1 MYQNELYHHGIKG
14 QRWGIQNGPPYP
26 LNSPMSESK
35 ARKCAKKD
43 AKEFARAKMFY
54 GEGAGN
60 RRKLIKNIVEERS
73 KDSVY
78 KKAFDEAL
86 SKQDMAKHAQKAKQ
100 ERQRK
105 DTVNSVKK
113 TGRGIVN
120 IATGHPERVGAALAG
135 AAAIAGI
142 AHKTGADKV
151 IANAAKSKLTDI
163 RNSVSEA
170 NGQRWVKK
178 RMNTIKFEVRD
189 N

>member
-100 ERQRK
+100 ERRRK
-105 DTVNSVKK
+105 NAENNIKGTGKRIINSV
-113 TGRGIVN
+113 RN
-120 IATGHPERVGAALAG
+120 NPRRVISVINGAATVATV
-135 AAAIAGI
+135 AAM
-142 AHKTGADKV
+142 HKRLSDAMGFSLKDLINKNRVNKGREFVETF
-151 IANAAKSKLTDI
+151 IY
-163 RNSVSEA
+163 
-170 NGQRWVKK
+170 
-178 RMNTIKFEVRD
+178 
-189 N
+189 